1 MKQTYS
7 WLIVYNER
15 VLIFFYL
22 FIFFYT
28 VNKRTDFDFDIL
40 VSPFIPYWLRPKA
53 HKIHQRYQHLVLLL
67 ILRLCTESSFAL
79 VYIQPRGCL
88 PQTSPRQSCWSRG
101 QVSAMSGPRGGVGGW
116 TFVPSSGSGWMA
128 LSQREQQIERAGW
141 TALTFNLWDKQRQKK
156 KSWCVLV
163 TKAHDEWKSYSL
175 CEWFLLFSK
184 ISLFYQSVGA
194 LCFISAYKWQ

>member
-1 MKQTYS
+1 M
-7 WLIVYNER
+7 
-15 VLIFFYL
+15 
-22 FIFFYT
+22 
-28 VNKRTDFDFDIL
+28 L

-53 HKIHQRYQHLVLLL
+53 HKIHQCYQHLVLLL
-67 ILRLCTESSFAL
+67 IPRLCTESSFAL

-101 QVSAMSGPRGGVGGW
+101 QISAMSGPRGGVGGLDICPLFRKW
-116 TFVPSSGSGWMA
+116 LDGFVTTGK
-128 LSQREQQIERAGW
+128 QIERAGW

-175 CEWFLLFSK
+175 CEWFLLLSK

>member
-1 MKQTYS
+1 M
-7 WLIVYNER
+7 
-15 VLIFFYL
+15 
-22 FIFFYT
+22 
-28 VNKRTDFDFDIL
+28 L

-53 HKIHQRYQHLVLLL
+53 QNTSVLSTFSASFNPAPLHGEQLCSGLHPAQGLLTSNIPTTELL
-67 ILRLCTESSFAL
+67 ITRPDISDVWA
-79 VYIQPRGCL
+79 QR
-88 PQTSPRQSCWSRG
+88 
-101 QVSAMSGPRGGVGGW
+101 
-116 TFVPSSGSGWMA
+116 GSGGLDICPLFRKW
-128 LSQREQQIERAGW
+128 LDGFVTTGKQIERAGW

-175 CEWFLLFSK
+175 CEWFLLLSK